1 MSLEMEFPK
10 VLRSKR
16 HMPTDLFKRLDSCQ
30 EIIDSISAKHPFE
43 ECKQIVQSKSNSSN
57 AEHIEIV
64 ANEVDLSRGSLGTLN
79 LDLVK
84 IKIDLYHPTNTS
96 HQNWQYSSVS
106 ADCRFVEFKGGSRN
120 DLAEIRLMLED
131 VVKSVVDGK
140 SQIED
145 QNLNRFYWGAKEG
158 KQARQIDKQ
167 NEVNKV
173 LKQGMEIV
181 KEEGK
186 SGWPLQDICMR
197 GKMGGL
203 AKEKSSPSKA
213 IDGAD
218 EVDKRTEEQRI
229 QDKQDRGAENSEVR
243 IKRTIRGEALVL
255 RSHQ

>member
-43 ECKQIVQSKSNSSN
+43 EC
-57 AEHIEIV
+57 
-64 ANEVDLSRGSLGTLN
+64 LGTLN

-145 QNLNRFYWGAKEG
+145 DGGKFYWGAKEG

-167 NEVNKV
+167 NEVNK
-173 LKQGMEIV
+173 
-181 KEEGK
+181 
-186 SGWPLQDICMR
+186 
-197 GKMGGL
+197 
-203 AKEKSSPSKA
+203 
-213 IDGAD
+213 
-218 EVDKRTEEQRI
+218 DKRTEEQRI